1 MNSKRILVV
10 DDQEQNVFSLKMRLE
25 KVGYAVLEA
34 YGGFEALN
42 IATKEFPDLILLDIM
57 MPQINGFE
65 VCRKLSE
72 DATTKH
78 IPIILVTAVPKRE
91 YVKKSFEVGAFDYIS
106 KPFNFEELL
115 HRVNSAL
122 KLSESER
129 LIKELSSAVEFLE
142 TLQNENSIVRRSL
155 EKSKNLISEILH
167 LCSAEP
173 IPKDVSQKIKQLS
186 KELSAIEK
194 QLNASSLHSI
204 PAVLSKLKN
213 FGQKGTIN

>member
-72 DATTKH
+72 NAATKQ

-91 YVKKSFEVGAFDYIS
+91 YVEKSFKVGAFDYIS
-106 KPFNFEELL
+106 KPFNFAELL

-129 LIKELSSAVEFLE
+129 LIKELNSAVEFLE

-167 LCSAEP
+167 LCSAKP
-173 IPKDVSQKIKQLS
+173 IPKDVNQKIKQLS
-186 KELSAIEK
+186 KELFIIEE
-194 QLNASSLHSI
+194 QLNSSSLHSI
-204 PAVLSKLKN
+204 PDVLSKLKN
-213 FGQKGTIN
+213 FGQKDTIN